1 MKSKSYVAL
10 LEHDKDTGKYG
21 VIVPDIPGF
30 STVGD
35 SYEDALKNA
44 AEGLAGHIE
53 VMEEYG
59 EHVPAPRTVEKIKS
73 AWPEWERWR
82 KETGGSLV
90 ATIPVAYRLRKVK
103 NDSVPAQGLLA
114 ASV

>member
-1 MKSKSYVAL
+1 MKSRNYVAF

-44 AEGLAGHIE
+44 AEGLTGHIE

-59 EHVPAPRTVEKIKS
+59 EYVAAPRTVEKIRS
-73 AWPEWERWR
+73 EWPEWEEWR
-82 KETGGSLV
+82 KDTGGGLV
-90 ATIPVAYRLRKVK
+90 AMIPVARQHRAAKQV
-103 NDSVPAQGLLA
+103 SAPASRLLA

>member
-1 MKSKSYVAL
+1 M
-10 LEHDKDTGKYG
+10 ERDNRTGKYG

-44 AEGLAGHIE
+44 TEGLAGHIE

-59 EHVPAPRTVEKIKS
+59 ETAAPPRTIDEIRTE
-73 AWPEWERWR
+73 WPEWEDWR
-82 KETGGSLV
+82 KETGDDIIT
-90 ATIPVAYRLRKVK
+90 AAIPVTARPILQTKV
-103 NDSVPAQGLLA
+103 
-114 ASV
+114 